1 MANPIDREAL
11 TAMTGQI
18 LAQSEWTLVDQ
29 ARIDAFAE
37 VSGDRQFLHVDPAQA
52 AQTEFGGTIAH
63 GMLTLSMM
71 SGMAFEAMPKVNGQS
86 ACVSYGFDKVRFLAP
101 VPVGAMIRGQFT
113 VQDAKVRGRGD
124 LMVRVGAEV
133 QVQGMDR
140 PALRAEWLLLYSF

>member
-11 TAMTGQI
+11 IAMTGQI
-18 LAQSEWTLVDQ
+18 LAQSDWAVVDQ

-37 VSGDRQFLHVDPAQA
+37 VSGDRQFLHVDPARA

-71 SGMAFEAMPKVNGQS
+71 SGMAFEAMPQISGQS
-86 ACVSYGFDKVRFLAP
+86 ACVNYGFDKVRFLAP

-113 VQDAKVRGRGD
+113 VLGAKVRGRGD
-124 LMVRVGAEV
+124 LMVRIGAEV
-133 QVQGMDR
+133 QVQRMDR